1 MTWAEHPHKNQ
12 IDKGGYIFGHKN
24 AKFDGDRAGC
34 ASSLLRHVPP
44 SPHRSARDMLAN
56 LPAIAFLLD
65 TELISASHSSDIDE
79 KKRLRREVT

>member
-1 MTWAEHPHKNQ
+1 
-12 IDKGGYIFGHKN
+12 
-24 AKFDGDRAGC
+24 
-34 ASSLLRHVPP
+34 
-44 SPHRSARDMLAN
+44 